1 MLPLATDA
9 VPSDVVLLH
18 KDGNDLT
25 VEQVRKRPVT
35 KVMHQAS
42 DGNIA
47 DVVIGND
54 IVLEILGE
62 PLVLFADI
70 PQTRHLF
77 LGEVS
82 DAKAMCEA
90 SMSRPGEHVVQTAQ
104 LIHAF
109 KARINRIVDIL
120 PNVSREADEFVV
132 DAVLDTPMMCSVICR
147 RLHRGEV
154 RSLRQRSR
162 YFGPFPRSEDRF
174 VFLRWLQA

>member
-1 MLPLATDA
+1 MLPLATN
-9 VPSDVVLLH
+9 VFPGELFLLH

-35 KVMHQAS
+35 KVMHQA
-42 DGNIA
+42 GNGDIA

-70 PQTRHLF
+70 SQTRHLF

-82 DAKAMCEA
+82 DTKAMCEA
-90 SMSRPGEHVVQTAQ
+90 SMSRPGEDVVQTAQ
-104 LIHAF
+104 LIHAL

-120 PNVSREADEFVV
+120 PNVSREADELIV
-132 DAVLDTPMMCSVICR
+132 DAVLDTPMMRSVIRR

-162 YFGPFPRSEDRF
+162 HFGPFPRSEDRF
-174 VFLRWLQA
+174 VFLRYQYA